1 MTQKS
6 AVDGSKQV
14 KLSDVAEIRTG
25 FMTTRNKSGSKG
37 GRKFSYRL
45 LNLKCI
51 DNLGFINSSM
61 IEDFESHEKLK
72 SDFLTGVGDILIRL
86 SFPYTVVFIDKKEQ
100 CGLLVPSHFAIVR
113 TKPEAALP
121 EYVFWALKRAKSRA
135 ALMQK
140 SASTVALPVVTK
152 IQIEEI
158 VIPRFSEEKQKL
170 IGNIFISAEKEF
182 ELTMQLANEKRSF
195 YSAILEQLN
204 DKLNGENDGDQ

>member
-6 AVDGSKQV
+6 SVDSSGQV
-14 KLSDVAEIRTG
+14 KLGDVAEIRTG

-61 IEDFESHEKLK
+61 IEDFESCEKLK
-72 SDFLTGVGDILIRL
+72 SDFLTRKGDILIRL
-86 SFPYTVVFIDKKEQ
+86 SFPYTVVFIDKKEH

-113 TKPEAALP
+113 ANDPASAK
-121 EYVFWALKRAKSRA
+121 YVFWALRRAKSRA

-204 DKLNGENDGDQ
+204 DKLNGENDGNH

>member
-1 MTQKS
+1 MVYES
-6 AVDGSKQV
+6 AVDSFKQV

-25 FMTTRNKSGSKG
+25 FMTTRNKNSGKDG
-37 GRKFSYRL
+37 KKFKYKL

-51 DNLGFINSSM
+51 DNFGFINTSM
-61 IEDFESHEKLK
+61 VEDFESHEKLK
-72 SDFLTGVGDILIRL
+72 SDFLTSTGDILIRL
-86 SFPYTVVFIDKKEQ
+86 SYPYTVVFIDKKEH

-113 TKPEAALP
+113 ANDPASAK
-121 EYVFWALKRAKSRA
+121 YVFWALRRAKSRA